1 MDFQELQRHYDEL
14 REQFDADQ
22 ISEEEFRE
30 EIEGLQIQ
38 DEQGRYW
45 TIGAQSGKWYRFD
58 GRQWVQETPIAMTKH
73 QGRKIPE
80 PVSAAAARREVPA
93 PIVPRWL
100 STGCAGLAVLVI
112 VAVVIVGAATFLRGQ
127 SAAISQGATPTL
139 SSGLPVNTPTP
150 APTPSPT
157 ATVPATDTPL
167 ALKVYSNSTFGF
179 SLQYPGDWQAKE
191 ADRQAVFAPKAEGL
205 ATSIVSKT
213 VVTGA
218 VFVVGLQA
226 ESLAESSS
234 ELLTRFAAS
243 LPTKASAV
251 ETGFRNVGQ
260 IEWAISQVTL
270 TGVSSAPEM
279 TAYAAATSRG
289 GQVYTILAAAPAAE
303 WGAFAPVFQQ
313 MFDSFRFASE
323 SPVALASPAPALTKT
338 PAMTGGITATVN
350 AVATRAV
357 TGTPG
362 ATATPVTYVVQEGDT
377 LMAIAIRFDVTVE
390 ALQAANGITDPAKL
404 GVGQSLVIPVGGVAP
419 AAKATTAA
427 APAQAVTATVEA
439 GSTPAA
445 PKPTLQPTPTPTPAP
460 AALTGKI
467 IFPVYDPN
475 RAIQGQQGNYDIVM
489 SDPQGN
495 NRQVLA
501 YNASQPSVNSGGDLL
516 AYRSLDPKSRG
527 VAFLTI
533 GGGRGGVLTK
543 YLEDGLPSWAPDSVT
558 MAFSSRR
565 EGDRVPR
572 LFRVNQATGEEHS
585 IKFIGEYESTFPN
598 GQLVFKGCTIEGACG
613 MYTAGPEGGT
623 LNLISSDTSDTAPAP
638 SPDGALLA
646 FMSFNRE
653 GANNWE
659 IYVMSSGGGNATRL
673 TDNHAN
679 DGLPAWSPD
688 GSTLAFVSDRDGA
701 WGIWAMSPDG
711 SNQRKLFDMGG
722 SPDGKIGFDINN
734 SRGWLEER
742 IWWSR

>member
-1 MDFQELQRHYDEL
+1 
-14 REQFDADQ
+14 
-22 ISEEEFRE
+22 
-30 EIEGLQIQ
+30 
-38 DEQGRYW
+38 
-45 TIGAQSGKWYRFD
+45 
-58 GRQWVQETPIAMTKH
+58 
-73 QGRKIPE
+73 
-80 PVSAAAARREVPA
+80 
-93 PIVPRWL
+93 
-100 STGCAGLAVLVI
+100 
-112 VAVVIVGAATFLRGQ
+112 
-127 SAAISQGATPTL
+127 
-139 SSGLPVNTPTP
+139 
-150 APTPSPT
+150 
-157 ATVPATDTPL
+157 
-167 ALKVYSNSTFGF
+167 
-179 SLQYPGDWQAKE
+179 
-191 ADRQAVFAPKAEGL
+191 
-205 ATSIVSKT
+205 
-213 VVTGA
+213 
-218 VFVVGLQA
+218 
-226 ESLAESSS
+226 
-234 ELLTRFAAS
+234 
-243 LPTKASAV
+243 
-251 ETGFRNVGQ
+251 
-260 IEWAISQVTL
+260 
-270 TGVSSAPEM
+270 
-279 TAYAAATSRG
+279 
-289 GQVYTILAAAPAAE
+289 LAAAPAAE

-558 MAFSSRR
+558 MALSSRR